1 MLRHGQDR
9 ARLGVMASATAHPV
23 DTGAASGYPVDTTRR
38 PRAHV
43 DGAGPT
49 MKAPM
54 WMGRADDEGDYF
66 GNCPRSTCGRGERQR
81 LGMIMREKV

>member
-1 MLRHGQDR
+1 MPRYGQDR
-9 ARLGVMASATAHPV
+9 PRQHATASATARPV
-23 DTGAASGYPVDTTRR
+23 DTGAAARCPVDTTRR

-49 MKAPM
+49 RNK
-54 WMGRADDEGDYF
+54 DYF

-81 LGMIMREKV
+81 RGMIMREKV

>member
-9 ARLGVMASATAHPV
+9 ARLGVMASATA
-23 DTGAASGYPVDTTRR
+23 YPVDTRARPGQPVDTR
-38 PRAHV
+38 AS
-43 DGAGPT
+43 
-49 MKAPM
+49 APHPCG
-54 WMGRADDEGDYF
+54 WGGADDEDDYF